1 MPACQGVSVWIIS
14 PLCDLVTSVREGR
27 SLRLTRFPV
36 TVRMTTDSNNDGSR
50 SLVSHSEWR
59 NDASLLCE
67 DLTISLGASY
77 IVAEVCCLFSNGGMV
92 LHFYVKI

>member
-1 MPACQGVSVWIIS
+1 M
-14 PLCDLVTSVREGR
+14 TSVREGR

-59 NDASLLCE
+59 NDASLLYE

-77 IVAEVCCLFSNGGMV
+77 IVAEVCCQFSNAGMV